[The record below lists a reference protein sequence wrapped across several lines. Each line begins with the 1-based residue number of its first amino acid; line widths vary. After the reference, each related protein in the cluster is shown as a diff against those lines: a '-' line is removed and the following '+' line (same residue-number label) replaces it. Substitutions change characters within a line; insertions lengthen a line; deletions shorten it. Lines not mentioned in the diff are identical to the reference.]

1 MRLANLDKDLMIG
14 HEGETIVKQI
24 LNQSAVGYTVHD
36 SDNQNKGDLIAV
48 DWYGQRTYI
57 EVKNDSCIAT
67 TGNVLCEE
75 TVYYDDTAT
84 WKPGFMYNESEVFA
98 VLSQAD
104 RKIYFIDFKVLQ
116 SIYKRFPGREMR
128 KAADQ
133 LSYVYLVPIGNIKKH
148 NGLLGVISY

>member
-1 MRLANLDKDLMIG
+1 MRLENLDKDLIIG
-14 HEGETIVKQI
+14 QQGEAIVKQV
-24 LNQSAVGYTVHD
+24 LSQSAIGFTIHD
-36 SDNQNKGDLIAV
+36 TDDQKKGDLIAV

-75 TVYYDDTAT
+75 MVYYDGNGV
-84 WKPGFMYNESEVFA
+84 WKPGFMYNDSEVFA

-116 SIYKRFPGREMR
+116 SIYKHYPGREMR

-133 LSYVYLVPIGNIKKH
+133 MSYVYLVPIGNVKKH